1 MVDFNQSEGSFG
13 SQEAAQD
20 QMNHEIRADD
30 NEEVKQDEGD
40 QLGSNEARDASNLSS
55 SQSLRVPQ
63 P

>member
-1 MVDFNQSEGSFG
+1 
-13 SQEAAQD
+13 
-20 QMNHEIRADD
+20 MNHEIRADD
-30 NEEVKQDEGD
+30 NEEVKQDEDD